1 MSYVIVAKRY
11 ASALYQVANEKGLV
25 DEVGRDLQLI
35 SETLIK
41 TPEFITLLQSPK
53 VALEEKKELIS
64 SAFTQVQSITNN
76 FLHVIVEGRREE
88 ALAEISKEYT
98 KLADDAKGLLEVVV
112 TSASALDDTERNGV
126 ADAFTKILGRQVRI
140 QEKVD
145 ANLLGGLVVQVGDR
159 LYDGSVKNKLERF
172 QVALKETR
180 VG

>member
-11 ASALYQVANEKGLV
+11 ASALYQVANENRLV
-25 DEVGRDLQLI
+25 DQVGADLQLV
-35 SETLIK
+35 SETLAK
-41 TPEFITLLQSPK
+41 TPEFVTLLQSPK

-64 SAFTQVQSITNN
+64 SAFTQVQSITKN
-76 FLHVIVEGRREE
+76 FLSVIVEGRREE

-98 KLADDAKGLLEVVV
+98 KLADDAKGVLEVVV
-112 TSASALDDTERNGV
+112 TSASSLDDAERDGV
-126 ADAFTKILGRQVRI
+126 TDAFSKILGRQVRI

-145 ANLLGGLVVQVGDR
+145 KSLLGGLVVQVGDR

-172 QVALKETR
+172 QDTLKETR